1 MPTQNL
7 LQPFKIGTQT
17 FANRVFMAPLTRC
30 RASAGHVPNALMAEY
45 YAQRATAGLLIA
57 EATMIEEG
65 NSAFIA
71 EPGIYNQEQ
80 VEGWKL
86 VTSKVHAAG
95 GKIYLQIWH
104 GGRACHP
111 DINGGKKTVS
121 ASAIAIDGETFTP
134 GGMKK
139 HVVPREIPTAEV
151 KRYVDLFK
159 QAAVGAKEAGF
170 DGVEIHAA
178 NGYLIDQF
186 LRDGS
191 NKRTDEYGGSLEN
204 RLRFLTEIT
213 NEVISVF
220 GADRVGVRISP
231 LNSYNS
237 MKDSNPVKLT
247 KAVCKTL
254 SAMNVGYLHLMRAD
268 FLGVQSAD
276 LLTVA
281 REHFKG
287 ALIGNMGF
295 SVDEAEVAVTERH
308 YAAIAFGKPF
318 ISNPDLVTRIQK
330 RLSLAEPK
338 ADMFYTPGPH
348 GYTDY
353 PAVT

>member
-1 MPTQNL
+1 MTQKKL
-7 LQPFKIGTQT
+7 LQPLQVGTQT
-17 FANRVFMAPLTRC
+17 FSNRVFMAPLTRC
-30 RASAGHVPNALMAEY
+30 RADVGHVPNALMAEY

-57 EATMIEEG
+57 EATMVEEG

-71 EPGIYNQEQ
+71 EPGIYNQQQ

-111 DINGGKKTVS
+111 DLNGGKQTVS
-121 ASAIAIDGETFTP
+121 ASALAIDGEIRTLS
-134 GGMKK
+134 GMKK
-139 HVVPREIPTAEV
+139 HVVPREIPTVEV

-159 QAAVGAKEAGF
+159 QAAVRAKEAGF
-170 DGVEIHAA
+170 DGVEIHGA

-191 NKRTDEYGGSLEN
+191 NKRTDQYGGSLEN
-204 RLRFLTEIT
+204 RLRFLSEIT
-213 NEVISVF
+213 KEVISVF

-237 MKDSNPVKLT
+237 MLDSNPVQLT
-247 KAVCKTL
+247 KAICQML
-254 SAMNVGYLHLMRAD
+254 SQMNVGYLHLMRAD
-268 FLGVQSAD
+268 FMGVQSAD

-281 REHFKG
+281 REYFNG
-287 ALIGNMGF
+287 ALVGNMGF
-295 SVDEAEVAVTERH
+295 SVDEAEAAVTEGY
-308 YAAIAFGKPF
+308 YAAVAFGKPF

-330 RLSLAEPK
+330 GLPLN
-338 ADMFYTPGPH
+338 DYNVDTFYTPGPQ

-353 PAVT
+353 PTA

>member
-1 MPTQNL
+1 MTQKKL
-7 LQPFKIGTQT
+7 LQPLQVGTQT
-17 FANRVFMAPLTRC
+17 FSNRVMMAPLTRC
-30 RASAGHVPNALMAEY
+30 RASEGHMPNELMAEY
-45 YAQRATAGLLIA
+45 YSQRATSGLLIA

-65 NSAFIA
+65 NSAFIS
-71 EPGIYNQEQ
+71 EPGIYNQQQ

-111 DINGGKKTVS
+111 EMNNGHQAVS
-121 ASAIAIDGETFTP
+121 ASALAIDGEVYTP
-134 GGMKK
+134 AGMKK

-159 QAAVGAKEAGF
+159 QAAVRAKDAGF

-191 NKRTDEYGGSLEN
+191 NRRTDQYGGSLEN
-204 RLRFLTEIT
+204 RLRFLSEIT
-213 NEVISVF
+213 TEVVQIF

-237 MKDSNPVKLT
+237 MKDSNPIELT
-247 KAVCKTL
+247 KAIAQML
-254 SAMNVGYLHLMRAD
+254 SKMNVGYLHLMRAD
-268 FLGVQSAD
+268 FMGVQKAD
-276 LLTVA
+276 VVTVA

-287 ALIGNMGF
+287 ALIGNIGF
-295 SVDEAEVAVTERH
+295 TVAEAEAALSAGT
-308 YAAIAFGKPF
+308 YQAIAFGKPF
-318 ISNPDLVTRIQK
+318 ISNPDLVQRIEK
-330 RLSLAEPK
+330 DLPLTEP
-338 ADMFYTPGPH
+338 DTTTFYTPGSK

-353 PAVT
+353 PTA